1 MKDKKKERKKE
12 RKKKGRQDKEEQKLI
27 YLLNVKAFVFSGEEI
42 VEHFYFQLCKCN
54 SSSVLCHHR
63 QNLARKVNLVL
74 RGIFEQSKS
83 TSCNLA
89 VGFSLQKLEET

>member
-1 MKDKKKERKKE
+1 M
-12 RKKKGRQDKEEQKLI
+12 
-27 YLLNVKAFVFSGEEI
+27 KAFVFSGEEI

-89 VGFSLQKLEET
+89 VGFSLQKLEETKFNFTIFINKVPNLS